1 MENNMLKSAGKLVLA
16 GSLGI
21 SGLAAGFPGMVKTVQ
36 AQEQQAQ
43 ADYEKAAAEFV
54 RHAGAEKWEEAYP
67 MLSSQLQKYVT
78 KELLPY
84 FWSGLTAPL
93 GKVQKSEF
101 KRLEE
106 DGVHKKAIFM
116 MTAENGAYELI
127 LRMNG
132 EGRIDEFFFDP
143 VMPGVS
149 FTEPDYHHPENYS
162 EKQMVI
168 GEGEFALPGVLTVP
182 KGEGPFPAVVLV
194 HGSGSND
201 RDEKAYSYKPFR
213 DIAVGLANEGIAV
226 LRYDKR
232 TRVHPLKSSLTPGFS
247 IQEETVEDANL
258 AVERLLAEKEIDH
271 DQIFVLGHSQGGFAL
286 PLILENDKQD
296 NIKGAIGVAGPA
308 GKFQGLLLW
317 QMEEAVKRAEKMN
330 APAEQL
336 QAVKANLALYQ
347 EQFAILNNPAY
358 SKDNIPAS
366 FKLQNPYWWFDLRDY
381 EPTELA
387 EKQDVPMLL
396 LQGGKD
402 IQVPASEL
410 DEWKKA
416 LAHREDVDY
425 KLYPDMFHM
434 LGNYGGIPDGA
445 TEYLTPGNVPQ
456 SFISDVAQWI
466 KTGKLG
472 ADLAEYKDYKENQY
486 WSEAF
491 QWAIGEGII
500 QGYQKEKLLKPY
512 QPIKESQYLK
522 VFLRQ
527 QLGSEFK
534 DESLESIYSLA
545 GKYDLPVDGKPNAAL
560 SRGKAA
566 VLLAKSYA
574 GKELSE
580 KEAVQWLYDEGV
592 VNGYSDKGGNYP
604 KTFSSF
610 KPEAAMSRAHLVTML
625 YRLANK

>member
-1 MENNMLKSAGKLVLA
+1 MENKMLKSAGKLVLA

-21 SGLAAGFPGMVKTVQ
+21 SGLAAGFPGMVKMVQ

-106 DGVHKKAIFM
+106 DGVHTKAIFM

-127 LRMNG
+127 LRLNE
-132 EGRIDEFFFDP
+132 EGKVDEFFFDP

-149 FTEPDYHHPENYS
+149 FTEPDYLHPENYS

-232 TRVHPLKSSLTPGFS
+232 TRVHPLKSSLTPDFS

-258 AVERLLAEKEIDH
+258 AVGRLLAEKEIDH

-308 GKFQGLLLW
+308 GKFQDLLLW

-347 EQFAILNNPAY
+347 EQFTILNNPDY

-416 LAHREDVDY
+416 LADREDVDY

-456 SFISDVAQWI
+456 SFISDVAKWI
-466 KTGKLG
+466 KTGGLG
-472 ADLAEYKDYKENQY
+472 ADLTDYRDYRDNQY

-491 QWAIGEGII
+491 RWAVGEGII
-500 QGYQKEKLLKPY
+500 QGYNHLLKPNAA
-512 QPIKESQYLK
+512 IKETEYLK
-522 VFLRQ
+522 VFFRHK
-527 QLGSEFK
+527 LGSAFK
-534 DESLESIYSLA
+534 DESQSNVYALA
-545 GKYDLPVDGKPNAAL
+545 KEYKLPVGAKPNAAL
-560 SRGKAA
+560 SRGDAA
-566 VLLAKSYA
+566 VLLARSYA
-574 GKELSE
+574 KKDLTTA
-580 KEAVQWLYDEGV
+580 EAVAWLYEEGII
-592 VNGYSDKGGNYP
+592 NGYPGKDGKADKTLQSY
-604 KTFSSF
+604 
-610 KPEAAMSRAHLVTML
+610 KPDAAMSRAHLVTML
-625 YRLANK
+625 HRLANL

>member
-1 MENNMLKSAGKLVLA
+1 MENKMLKSAGKLVLA

-21 SGLAAGFPGMVKTVQ
+21 SGLAAGFPAMVKTVQ

-54 RHAGAEKWEEAYP
+54 RHAGAKKWEEAYP
-67 MLSSQLQKYVT
+67 MLSSQLQEYVT

-106 DGVHKKAIFM
+106 DGVHTKAIFM

-162 EKQMVI
+162 EKQLVI
-168 GEGEFALPGVLTVP
+168 GEGEFELPGVLTVP

-308 GKFQGLLLW
+308 GKFQDLLLW

-347 EQFAILNNPAY
+347 EQFTILNNPDY

-416 LAHREDVDY
+416 LADREDVDY

-466 KTGKLG
+466 KTGELG
-472 ADLAEYKDYKENQY
+472 ADLTDYKDYKENQY

-491 QWAIGEGII
+491 RWAVGEGII
-500 QGYQKEKLLKPY
+500 QGYNHLLKPNAA
-512 QPIKESQYLK
+512 IKETEYLK
-522 VFLRQ
+522 VFFRHK
-527 QLGSEFK
+527 LGSAFK
-534 DESLESIYSLA
+534 DESQSNVYALA
-545 GKYDLPVDGKPNAAL
+545 KEYKLPVGAKPNAAL
-560 SRGKAA
+560 SRGAAA

-574 GKELSE
+574 KKDLTTA
-580 KEAVQWLYDEGV
+580 EAVAWLYKEGII
-592 VNGYSDKGGNYP
+592 NGYPGKDGKADKTLKSY
-604 KTFSSF
+604 
-610 KPEAAMSRAHLVTML
+610 KPDAAMSRAHLVTML
-625 YRLANK
+625 HRLANK

>member
-1 MENNMLKSAGKLVLA
+1 MENKMLRSAGKLVLA

-36 AQEQQAQ
+36 AQEQPAQ
-43 ADYEKAAAEFV
+43 TDFEKAADEFV
-54 RHAGAEKWEEAYP
+54 RHAGAEKWEQAYP

-106 DGVHKKAIFM
+106 DGVHTKAIFM

-132 EGRIDEFFFDP
+132 EGRVDEFFFDP

-271 DQIFVLGHSQGGFAL
+271 NQIFVLGHSQGGFAL

-308 GKFQGLLLW
+308 GKFQDLLLW

-366 FKLQNPYWWFDLRDY
+366 FKLQNPYWWFDIRDY

-410 DEWKKA
+410 EEWKKA
-416 LAHREDVDY
+416 LADRGNVDY

-434 LGNYGGIPDGA
+434 LGNYGGTPDGA

-456 SFISDVAQWI
+456 SFIVDVAKWV
-466 KTGKLG
+466 KTGELG
-472 ADLAEYKDYKENQY
+472 ADLTDYRDYKDNQY
-486 WSEAF
+486 WSDAF
-491 QWAIGEGII
+491 SWAVGEGII
-500 QGYQKEKLLKPY
+500 QGYNHLLKPNAA
-512 QPIKESQYLK
+512 IKETEYLK
-522 VFLRQ
+522 VFFRHK
-527 QLGSEFK
+527 LGSEFK
-534 DESLESIYSLA
+534 DESQKNVYALA
-545 GKYDLPVDGKPNAAL
+545 KEYKLPVGAKENAAL
-560 SRGKAA
+560 SRGAAA

-574 GKELSE
+574 K
-580 KEAVQWLYDEGV
+580 KDMTTAEAVAWLYEEDI
-592 VNGYSDKGGNYP
+592 VNGYPGKDGKADKTLKSY
-604 KTFSSF
+604 
-610 KPEAAMSRAHLVTML
+610 KPDAAMSRAHLVTML
-625 YRLANK
+625 HRLANK

>member
-1 MENNMLKSAGKLVLA
+1 MENKMMKSAGKLLLA

-21 SGLAAGFPGMVKTVQ
+21 SGLAAGFPGIVNTVQ
-36 AQEQQAQ
+36 AQEQQAHT
-43 ADYEKAAAEFV
+43 DYEKAAAEFV
-54 RHAGAEKWEEAYP
+54 RHAGAERWEETFP

-106 DGVHKKAIFM
+106 DGVHTKAIFM

-132 EGRIDEFFFDP
+132 EGKVDEFFFDP

-162 EKQMVI
+162 EKQLVI

-182 KGEGPFPAVVLV
+182 KGKGPFPAVVLV

-271 DQIFVLGHSQGGFAL
+271 DQIFVLGHSQGGYAL

-296 NIKGAIGVAGPA
+296 KIKGAIGVAGPA
-308 GKFQGLLLW
+308 GKFQDLLLW

-347 EQFAILNNPAY
+347 EQFAILNNPDY
-358 SKDNIPAS
+358 SKNNIPAS

-402 IQVPASEL
+402 IQVPAYEL
-410 DEWKKA
+410 EEWKKA
-416 LAHREDVDY
+416 LADREDVDY

-434 LGNYGGIPDGA
+434 LGNFGGTPDGA

-456 SFISDVAQWI
+456 TFISDVAKWI
-466 KTGKLG
+466 KTGELG
-472 ADLAEYKDYKENQY
+472 ADLSDYKDYKENQY

-491 QWAIGEGII
+491 RWAVGEGII
-500 QGYQKEKLLKPY
+500 QGYNHLLKPNAA
-512 QPIKESQYLK
+512 IKETEYLK
-522 VFLRQ
+522 VFFRHK
-527 QLGSEFK
+527 LGSAFK
-534 DESLESIYSLA
+534 DESQKNVYSLA
-545 GKYDLPVDGKPNAAL
+545 KEYKLPVGAKPNAAL
-560 SRGKAA
+560 SRGDAA

-574 GKELSE
+574 K
-580 KEAVQWLYDEGV
+580 KDMTTAEAVSWLYEEDI
-592 VNGYSDKGGNYP
+592 VNGYPGTDGKADKTLKSY
-604 KTFSSF
+604 
-610 KPEAAMSRAHLVTML
+610 KPDAAMSRAHLVTML
-625 YRLANK
+625 YRLANL

>member
-1 MENNMLKSAGKLVLA
+1 MENKMLKSAGKLVLA

-106 DGVHKKAIFM
+106 DGVHTKAIFM

-162 EKQMVI
+162 EKQLVI
-168 GEGEFALPGVLTVP
+168 GEGKFALPGVLTVP

-232 TRVHPLKSSLTPGFS
+232 TRVHPLKSSLTPDFS

-286 PLILENDKQD
+286 PLILENDKLD

-308 GKFQGLLLW
+308 GKFQDLLLW
-317 QMEEAVKRAEKMN
+317 QMDEAVKRAEKMN

-347 EQFAILNNPAY
+347 EQFTILNNPDY

-416 LAHREDVDY
+416 LADREDVEY
-425 KLYPDMFHM
+425 KLYPNMFHM
-434 LGNYGGIPDGA
+434 LGDFGGTPDGA

-456 SFISDVAQWI
+456 SFILDVAKWI
-466 KTGKLG
+466 KTGELG
-472 ADLAEYKDYKENQY
+472 ADLTDYKDYKENQY

-491 QWAIGEGII
+491 RWAVGEGII
-500 QGYQKEKLLKPY
+500 QGYNHLLKPNAA
-512 QPIKESQYLK
+512 IKETEYLK
-522 VFLRQ
+522 VFFRYK
-527 QLGSEFK
+527 LGSAFK
-534 DESLESIYSLA
+534 DESQSNVYALA
-545 GKYDLPVDGKPNAAL
+545 KEYKLPVGAKPNAAL
-560 SRGKAA
+560 SRGAAA

-574 GKELSE
+574 KKDLTTA
-580 KEAVQWLYDEGV
+580 EAVAWLYKEGII
-592 VNGYSDKGGNYP
+592 NGYPGKDGKADKTLKSY
-604 KTFSSF
+604 
-610 KPEAAMSRAHLVTML
+610 KPDAAMSRAHLVTML
-625 YRLANK
+625 HRLANK